1 MALYKAGLFLNK
13 CGFNINT
20 TTDSNALR
28 KLASGDLTV
37 WAAAW
42 SSTIDPDMYQVY
54 HRDSTATST
63 LNWGY
68 KQIKQNAGGKY
79 DTESAIVN
87 ELSELIEQARETNDQ
102 TVRANLYSQALD
114 KVMELAVELPTYQR
128 DDLFACNANKIDV
141 NTFIP
146 KAERTPYQGM
156 TSKLYQVSLVIA

>member
-1 MALYKAGLFLNK
+1 
-13 CGFNINT
+13 
-20 TTDSNALR
+20 
-28 KLASGDLTV
+28 
-37 WAAAW
+37 
-42 SSTIDPDMYQVY
+42 MYQVY